1 MDASLQATEKYYACI
16 DLKCF
21 YASVECVER
30 GLDPF
35 KANLVVADPARSRGA
50 ICLAISP
57 ALKQLGVRNRCRLYE
72 IPSWISYITA
82 LPRMRKYMEYSS
94 AIYRHYLDFLS
105 AEDIHVYSIDECF
118 IYLSPYLVLYK
129 KTPRE
134 LTKMLME
141 AIYEKFGICATGG
154 IGTNMFLAKVAL
166 DVQAKHKPDHIAYLD
181 EETFKKT
188 MWHHRPLTDIWNIGK
203 GMARRLER
211 HGIVDLHGITVAEP
225 QWLYKEFGV
234 NAEYLIDHAWGRES
248 CTMRQLKSYRAKTH
262 SIANSQILFEDY
274 AYEDALIVL
283 VEMVE
288 FLALELVEKQ
298 LLCSSISLS
307 VHYSKEYQQPT
318 GASRHLPQ
326 PTDSFQ
332 VLEEY
337 FKELYLEV
345 VVKDA
350 PIRKLAVNANKLI
363 WLSSAE
369 QSLFSS
375 YDVDEEKDRDMQQAL
390 LDIKGRYGKNSILR
404 GISYREK
411 ATGKL
416 RNTLIGGHN
425 GG

>member
-1 MDASLQATEKYYACI
+1 MDTSLQTTEKYYACI

-35 KANLVVADPARSRGA
+35 KANVVVADPARGRGA

-57 ALKQLGVRNRCRLYE
+57 ALKRLGVRNRCRLYE

-105 AEDIHVYSIDECF
+105 AEDIYVYSIDECF
-118 IYLSPYLVLYK
+118 IDLSPYLVMYK

-134 LTKMLME
+134 LTKMLMD
-141 AIYEKFGICATGG
+141 AIYERFGICATGG

-181 EETFKKT
+181 EEAFRNT

-203 GMARRLER
+203 GTARRLER

-225 QWLYKEFGV
+225 
-234 NAEYLIDHAWGRES
+234 
-248 CTMRQLKSYRAKTH
+248 
-262 SIANSQILFEDY
+262 
-274 AYEDALIVL
+274 
-283 VEMVE
+283 
-288 FLALELVEKQ
+288 
-298 LLCSSISLS
+298 
-307 VHYSKEYQQPT
+307 
-318 GASRHLPQ
+318 LPQ

-345 VVKDA
+345 VIKDA
-350 PIRKLAVNANKLI
+350 PIRKVAVNANNLT
-363 WLSSAE
+363 WLGSAE
-369 QSLFSS
+369 QSLFST
-375 YDVDEEKDRDMQQAL
+375 YDVDEEKDRDRQQAL
-390 LDIKGRYGKNSILR
+390 LDIKGKYGKNSILR

>member
-1 MDASLQATEKYYACI
+1 MSTSLQTTEKYYACI

-30 GLDPF
+30 GLDSF
-35 KANLVVADPARSRGA
+35 KANLVVADPARGRGA

-57 ALKQLGVRNRCRLYE
+57 ALKQLWVRNRCRLYE

-105 AEDIHVYSIDECF
+105 ADDIYVYSIDECF
-118 IYLSPYLVLYK
+118 INLSPYLVMYK

-166 DVQAKHKPDHIAYLD
+166 DVQAKHKSDHIAYLD
-181 EETFKKT
+181 EETFRKT

-203 GMARRLER
+203 GTARRLER
-211 HGIVDLHGITVAEP
+211 HGIVDLNGIIVAEP

-248 CTMRQLKSYRAKTH
+248 CTMQQLKSYRAKTH

-274 AYEDALIVL
+274 TYEDALIVL

-307 VHYSKEYQQPT
+307 VHYSKDCQQPT
-318 GASRHLPQ
+318 GALRHLPQ

-337 FKELYLEV
+337 FKELYLEA

-363 WLSSAE
+363 WLGSVE

>member
-1 MDASLQATEKYYACI
+1 MNASRQTTEKYYACI

-35 KANLVVADPARSRGA
+35 KADLVVADPARGRGA

-105 AEDIHVYSIDECF
+105 ADDIYVYSIDECF
-118 IYLSPYLVLYK
+118 IDLSPYLVMYK

-134 LTKMLME
+134 LTKMLMDT
-141 AIYEKFGICATGG
+141 IYERFGICATGG

-181 EETFKKT
+181 EEIFRKT
-188 MWHHRPLTDIWNIGK
+188 MWHHRPLTDIWNIGR
-203 GMARRLER
+203 GTARRLER
-211 HGIVDLHGITVAEP
+211 HGIVDLHSITVADP
-225 QWLYKEFGV
+225 HWLYKEFGV

-307 VHYSKEYQQPT
+307 VHYSMDCQQPT

-337 FKELYLEV
+337 FKELYLEA

-363 WLSSAE
+363 WLGSAE

-411 ATGKL
+411 ATGKI

>member
-82 LPRMRKYMEYSS
+82 LPQMRKYMEYSS

-105 AEDIHVYSIDECF
+105 ADDIYVYSIDECF
-118 IYLSPYLVLYK
+118 IDLSPYLVMYK

-166 DVQAKHKPDHIAYLD
+166 DVQAKYKPDHIAYLD

-203 GMARRLER
+203 GTARRLER

-225 QWLYKEFGV
+225 QCIYKEFGV
-234 NAEYLIDHAWGRES
+234 NAEYLLDHAWGRES

-274 AYEDALIVL
+274 AYEEALIV
-283 VEMVE
+283 VIEMVE

-326 PTDSFQ
+326 PTDSFK

-337 FKELYLEV
+337 FKELYLDV

-350 PIRKLAVNANKLI
+350 SIRKLAVNANNLI
-363 WLSSAE
+363 WIGNAE

-390 LDIKGRYGKNSILR
+390 LDIKEKYGKNSILR